1 MSGRAFEV
9 CQLAKE
15 EAAMGLPVYKEFTPE
30 QLKQF
35 GPMRE
40 RQSINTER
48 RAYAT
53 PFMYSNV
60 RVGNFYE
67 IDPTKGVELK
77 SMDGFITIEEDRPI
91 IAVTVVGS
99 GCVPHGFNICEWW
112 AEGES
117 IDNMK
122 DQLVKRQRIDN
133 LNGTHPSIYSQ
144 LMMGTFP
151 GLTFKGITE
160 GQMKGP
166 RSEE

>member
-1 MSGRAFEV
+1 MA
-9 CQLAKE
+9 
-15 EAAMGLPVYKEFTPE
+15 LPVHKEFTPE

-35 GPMRE
+35 GPMRQQE
-40 RQSINTER
+40 VLKTER
-48 RAYAT
+48 RAYAS

-67 IDPTKGVELK
+67 IDPNKGVELK

-91 IAVTVVGS
+91 VAVTVVGS

-112 AEGES
+112 GEGES
-117 IDNMK
+117 IDNMTN
-122 DQLVKRQRIDN
+122 QLVKRQRIDN

-151 GLTFKGITE
+151 GITFKGVTE
-160 GQMKGP
+160 GQIKGP
-166 RSEE
+166 AECLKKLTDGYYGGYYM